1 MLLSLVWRSYVVV
14 RPLSTEA
21 ATTMKST
28 RSGGGNGITTS
39 LESGTSIATSTRGI
53 DTLGRRL
60 LSLIYAKRSVV
71 IVISKWKE
79 EGHPVRKYELN
90 HIVRELRKHKRYKYA
105 LEVCEWMRV
114 QDDIQLL
121 SGDYAVH
128 LDLIAKVHGMNNA
141 EKFFEDLPDRLKV
154 QTTCTALLHTYVQHK
169 DTAEAESL
177 MEKMSDA
184 VS

>member
-1 MLLSLVWRSYVVV
+1 MDVYEIEVYGRIGLQRMAHKVLGKVMQKLYHV
-14 RPLSTEA
+14 
-21 ATTMKST
+21 TMSDWDAEE
-28 RSGGGNGITTS
+28 
-39 LESGTSIATSTRGI
+39 LMYEQVEYACI
-53 DTLGRRL
+53 DAFMSFELGL
-60 LSLIYAKRSVV
+60 KLFVV
-71 IVISKWKE
+71 IAKSKWKE

-90 HIVRELRKHKRYKYA
+90 RIVRELRKHKRYKYA

-121 SGDYAVH
+121 SGDYAVY
-128 LDLIAKVHGMNNA
+128 LDLITKVHGMNSA

-154 QTTCTALLHTYVQHK
+154 QTTYTALLHTYVQHK
-169 DTAEAESL
+169 DTAKAESL